1 MSAKNKL
8 KISASG
14 SAYARPS
21 TRPPISMIGN
31 FSAHMS
37 AQSLLTS
44 AQKLYPNTTPPPPK
58 GQVFELVGWM
68 DGINWNLFV
77 GGLLCEVSDL

>member
-31 FSAHMS
+31 
-37 AQSLLTS
+37 
-44 AQKLYPNTTPPPPK
+44 PPPK